1 MKASDCIAVAKEMI
15 GEGNENTL
23 LLCLNNCLDEI
34 ACEYA
39 PSYVTE
45 KAVSYGGII
54 SFSSLSNEVADVV
67 NVTGDNGNVPF
78 EVRANGIYL
87 ENNGIYVVKYAVRPT
102 VLSIDDEVALP
113 PKITCRILCYGI
125 IAEYYLIS
133 GMFEEAVT
141 WDKRFKDALCAYSH
155 GRKEHRVKQRRWML

>member
-1 MKASDCIAVAKEMI
+1 M
-15 GEGNENTL
+15 
-23 LLCLNNCLDEI
+23 
-34 ACEYA
+34 
-39 PSYVTE
+39 
-45 KAVSYGGII
+45 
-54 SFSSLSNEVADVV
+54 
-67 NVTGDNGNVPF
+67 PF

-87 ENNGIYVVKYAVRPT
+87 ENNGVYVVKYAVRPT
-102 VLSIDDEVALP
+102 VLSMDDEVALP